1 MAPEGVSVA
10 QLFSNRQAADR
21 GDRSAI
27 RRLRRRKMS
36 KFNSY
41 ECRKQ
46 PGFKIDAFEGA
57 NHTIPKKTLVI
68 C

>member
-1 MAPEGVSVA
+1 
-10 QLFSNRQAADR
+10 
-21 GDRSAI
+21 
-27 RRLRRRKMS
+27 MS